1 MNSNVLNKDATLRRG
16 TGTILVVDDE
26 PAVRDVSK
34 LFLEQNGFQVL
45 AAEDGMRALQLYR
58 EHSPEIV
65 LVLLDMTMPGMNG
78 DEVFRALRGFRP
90 DLPIILSSG
99 YSEQE
104 TMQLLDSSAHSS
116 FIKKPYRP
124 KALLDK
130 VCNFLESCL

>member
-1 MNSNVLNKDATLRRG
+1 MDAILRKG
-16 TGTILVVDDE
+16 TGTILVIDDE

-45 AAEDGMRALQLYR
+45 AAEDGMRALKLYE
-58 EHSPEIV
+58 EHAPKIV

-78 DEVFRALRGFRP
+78 DEVYRALRGFRS

-104 TMQLLDSSAHSS
+104 AMQLLDNPVHSS

-130 VCNFLESCL
+130 VCDFLDSRG